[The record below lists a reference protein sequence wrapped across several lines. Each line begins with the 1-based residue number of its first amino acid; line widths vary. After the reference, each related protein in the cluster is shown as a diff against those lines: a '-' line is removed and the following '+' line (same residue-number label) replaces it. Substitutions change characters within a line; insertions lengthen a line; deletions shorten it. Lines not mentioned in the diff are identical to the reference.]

1 MAKKKYY
8 IGLACTYHDP
18 AIAIVDGQGKILFA
32 EATERSIQIKR
43 APGIVCDEINL
54 SKELIKKYCPDGEE
68 YIISYTWEKSYL
80 YKLIFQSYF
89 GIFKF
94 KKAFLEFLLKDISPD
109 LLSSYDIVGLEYL
122 QMSCINQ
129 AGVSFSSALKSL
141 VQKCTIKNAYYSNH
155 LTHAAYACYTSPFEE
170 GICVI
175 MDGFGEKGSLS
186 IYNYNLN
193 NINSIFIQRNWAS
206 LGFFYGLITRLC
218 GFDYTKGEHWKVM
231 GLAPYGKLNKTYYE
245 LLQSM
250 VKVKGHSFKF
260 TLFRQWINALREL
273 SLKTRINHLSIY
285 ESADIAYTG
294 QLVFS
299 EIMVE
304 LLNNIYR
311 LNNSQNL
318 IYSGGCALNSSFNGQ
333 ILKKTNYKSLHIP
346 PAPADDGNAL
356 GAALF
361 SYYIDNPIRKSI
373 HRNHSP
379 YLGSDMSG
387 CTLNNLL
394 KFSGIKKVSHLPKDI
409 CERTALLIAEGK
421 MVGWVQ
427 GRAEFGPR
435 ALGNRS
441 ILADPRSVEMKD
453 KINNSIKF
461 REEFRPFAP
470 SILHE
475 FGPEYFEN
483 YEESPFMER
492 TLIFKKEMITK
503 VPAVV
508 HVDNSGRLQS
518 VTKDS
523 NHRFYDLIH
532 SFYLK
537 TGIPLVLNTSFNI
550 MGKPIVHSV
559 EDVISV
565 FFTSGLDV
573 LVIDDYLIEK

>member
-43 APGIVCDEINL
+43 APGIVCDEINNT
-54 SKELIKKYCPDGEE
+54 KDLIKKYCHDGEE

-89 GIFKF
+89 GILKF
-94 KKAFLEFLLKDISPD
+94 KKAFLDFLLKDISSD

-129 AGVSFSSALKSL
+129 AGVSFNSSLKSL
-141 VQKCTIKNAYYSNH
+141 VPNCTIKNSYYSNH

-170 GICVI
+170 GICVV

-186 IYNYNLN
+186 IYDYHLN
-193 NINSIFIQRNWAS
+193 NMNSIFVQRNWAS

-218 GFDYTKGEHWKVM
+218 GFDYIKGEHWKVM
-231 GLAPYGKLNKTYYE
+231 GLAPYGKLDKTYYG

-260 TLFRQWINALREL
+260 TLFKQWINSLREL
-273 SLKTRINHLSIY
+273 SLKTRDNQLSI
-285 ESADIAYTG
+285 EDSADIAYTG

-299 EIMVE
+299 EIMQE
-304 LLNNIYR
+304 LLNNIYK

-333 ILKKTNYKSLHIP
+333 ILKNTNYKNLYIP

-361 SYYIDNPIRKSI
+361 SYYKDNPIKNSI

-394 KFSGIKKVSHLPKDI
+394 KFSGIKKVRHFPQDI
-409 CERTALLIAEGK
+409 CEVTASLIADGK

-441 ILADPRSVEMKD
+441 ILADPRSAEMKD
-453 KINNSIKF
+453 KINNCIKF

-492 TLIFKKEMITK
+492 TLVFKKEAVTK

-518 VTKDS
+518 VTKES
-523 NHRFYDLIH
+523 NLRFYELIH

-559 EDVISV
+559 EDALSV

>member
-1 MAKKKYY
+1 
-8 IGLACTYHDP
+8 
-18 AIAIVDGQGKILFA
+18 
-32 EATERSIQIKR
+32 
-43 APGIVCDEINL
+43 
-54 SKELIKKYCPDGEE
+54 
-68 YIISYTWEKSYL
+68 
-80 YKLIFQSYF
+80 
-89 GIFKF
+89 
-94 KKAFLEFLLKDISPD
+94 
-109 LLSSYDIVGLEYL
+109 
-122 QMSCINQ
+122 MSCINQ
-129 AGVSFSSALKSL
+129 AGVSFNSALKSL
-141 VQKCTIKNAYYSNH
+141 IQNCKIKNVYYANH

-170 GICVI
+170 GMCVI

-186 IYNYNLN
+186 IYGYHQNT
-193 NINSIFIQRNWAS
+193 INSIFVQRHWAS

-231 GLAPYGKLNKTYYE
+231 GLAPYGKLNKIYYG
-245 LLQSM
+245 LLHSM

-260 TLFRQWINALREL
+260 TLFRKWIDSLREL
-273 SLKTRINHLSIY
+273 SLKTKNNQLSMD
-285 ESADIAYTG
+285 ERADIAYTG

-299 EIMVE
+299 EIMEE
-304 LLNNIYR
+304 LLNNISR
-311 LNNSQNL
+311 LNHSQNL

-333 ILKKTNYKSLHIP
+333 ILKKTNYKSLYIP

-356 GAALF
+356 GAALL
-361 SYYIDNPIRKSI
+361 SYYKENPKQKPL

-379 YLGSDMSG
+379 YLGSDMGG

-394 KFSGIKKVSHLPKDI
+394 KFSGIKNVRFFPKDI
-409 CERTALLIAEGK
+409 CEITASLIAQGK

-441 ILADPRSVEMKD
+441 ILVDPRSVEVKD
-453 KINNSIKF
+453 KINSQIKF

-470 SILHE
+470 AILHE

-492 TLIFKKEMITK
+492 TLVFKKEVIAK

-518 VTKDS
+518 VRKES
-523 NHRFYDLIH
+523 SPRFYDLIH
-532 SFYLK
+532 WFYLK

-550 MGKPIVHSV
+550 MGKPIIHSV
-559 EDVISV
+559 EDAIGV

-573 LVIDDYLIEK
+573 LVIEDYLIEK